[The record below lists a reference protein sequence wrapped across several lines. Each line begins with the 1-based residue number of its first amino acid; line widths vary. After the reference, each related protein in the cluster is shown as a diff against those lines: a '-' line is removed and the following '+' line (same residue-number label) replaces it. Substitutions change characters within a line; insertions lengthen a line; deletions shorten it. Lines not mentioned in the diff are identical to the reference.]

1 MLLKSCFGRM
11 QNDCIKYV
19 MRYSW
24 FNYRLNWRDV
34 FNLAC
39 GRMGK
44 QREGKQMRRKKE
56 KALLRMVKDD
66 ITPCK
71 HCGNTSFN
79 WDFILMIKTCKKCGD
94 VRGVM

>member
-1 MLLKSCFGRM
+1 M

-39 GRMGK
+39 GKLGK
-44 QREGKQMRRKKE
+44 QRASKKKLAETNKKKE
-56 KALLRMVKDD
+56 DVK
-66 ITPCK
+66 PCR
-71 HCGNTSFN
+71 HCGQSSFN
-79 WDFILMIKTCKKCGD
+79 WDFILMIKTCKNDKCGD
-94 VRGVM
+94 VSGVM